1 MRIKVVLATAAVA
14 AVSLVPAASAER
26 AEPSAVPTKKVLV
39 RDYFFASGAK
49 VLSLD
54 NSVTVRPD
62 TYILWVWP
70 NVGGDLHDVKLVRKP
85 AGVKRFHSELAASDY
100 RYRRKLTKV
109 GRYRMICTLHPD
121 QMVMNVRVRR

>member
-1 MRIKVVLATAAVA
+1 MRIKVVLATVAVA

-26 AEPSAVPTKKVLV
+26 AEPSAVPKKTVQV
-39 RDYFFASGAK
+39 RDYFFASGGK

-54 NSVTVRPD
+54 NRLTVRPD

-70 NVGGDLHDVKLVRKP
+70 HVGGDLHDVKLVRRP